1 MGNRRLITGFLWILT
16 FWGFFHGGLFPL
28 QADVIYLQDGSTW
41 FGRVV
46 SQNASS
52 VTFQRRNP
60 ATSTYREL
68 TIARDRVAAL
78 VINIQPKQLERL
90 EPAQPQDY
98 LEMAEELAPQ
108 SKDPE
113 ARDLAIRLY
122 LLAAVNGPNNLR
134 DLCVRALIPLART
147 VAEEK
152 RFRALANIYLGDA
165 QAWLVPSRPP
175 SQASPTIPA
184 EISDRRQK
192 LRAALVELRSGK
204 RADAADV
211 INQSWVEQTLQP
223 FDNICSW
230 RELRKWSIAP
240 ELATEWLAR
249 TIELEIAIDESLE
262 TASPKRDATADWSIL
277 AEQTVSPLQP
287 ISFRNATE
295 FDLSKNVFRNGQWT
309 QPDRP

>member
-28 QADVIYLQDGSTW
+28 QADVIYLQDGATW

-90 EPAQPQDY
+90 EPGQPQAY
-98 LEMAEELAPQ
+98 LEIAEELAPQ

-122 LLAAVNGPNNLR
+122 LLAAVNGKPNLR

-152 RFRALANIYLGDA
+152 RFRALANIYLEDA
-165 QAWLVPSRPP
+165 QAWLVPSRTP
-175 SQASPTIPA
+175 SSPIPA
-184 EISDRRQK
+184 ETSDRRQQ

-223 FDNICSW
+223 FDTICSW
-230 RELRKWSIAP
+230 RELRKWSLAP
-240 ELATEWLAR
+240 ELATECLAR

-262 TASPKRDATADWSIL
+262 TAAPKRDATKDWSIL

-295 FDLSKNVFRNGQWT
+295 FDLSKNVFRNGLWT
-309 QPDRP
+309 QPERP